1 MRICLICHFSSLEIR
16 DKLAL
21 ARSGQKIDD
30 FAAWNVELIS
40 ALSKRSDIELFVIS
54 PHFRMKKLYQKFTLN
69 NVHYSFWK
77 ADIPIINRSWPSWFN
92 IDACL
97 NYFWQRKLVQ
107 HWIKKI
113 NPDVINLI
121 GAENPHYSSM
131 ILGLRGFPIVV
142 SIQGIY
148 SNPMRFKSVKEIKW
162 RSRIEKKVLAGAKYF
177 GVNANFMPELISQ
190 WCDAPVFLWNRFP
203 TKEIEPGLLQE
214 MSKQEKKYDFVQFSG
229 LTDLKGVPDT
239 IYATKIV
246 KEQYPN
252 IKVRLF
258 GRITDEYLDKIK
270 NLISSLG
277 MEDNV
282 FISKGYRTVSQ
293 MLLEASRARFYI
305 LPTKIDT
312 IPCTIFEALKIG
324 LPVVS
329 YRTGDIPLLNVGDDR
344 VLLAE
349 QNDITGLAHNMLRLL
364 EENELGANLLKK
376 ASGFTNKYFS
386 NQFNVNQFLE
396 IYKSVYNA
404 YHYKQ
409 PIPKSLLYDGFLN
422 RRLKAEEGI

>member
-1 MRICLICHFSSLEIR
+1 MKVCLICHFSSQEVR
-16 DKLAL
+16 DHLLLAK
-21 ARSGQKIDD
+21 SGAKIDD

-40 ALSKRSDIELFVIS
+40 ALSKRSDIELFVIA
-54 PHFRMKKLYQKFTLN
+54 PHFRMKRLCQQFTLN
-69 NVHYSFWK
+69 NVNYFFWK
-77 ADIPIINRSWPSWFN
+77 ADIPIVNRLWPSWFN
-92 IDACL
+92 IDAWL
-97 NYFWQRKLVQ
+97 NYFWQRKLV
-107 HWIKKI
+107 HRWINKI
-113 NPDVINLI
+113 KPDIVNLI

-131 ILGLRGFPIVV
+131 ILGLEGFPVLV

-162 RSRIEKKVLAGAKYF
+162 RSRMEKKVLASARYF
-177 GVNANFMPELISQ
+177 GVNANFMPNLISQ
-190 WCDAPVFLWNRFP
+190 WCDNPVFLWNRFP
-203 TKEIEPGLLQE
+203 TKEIEPSLLNDILN
-214 MSKQEKKYDFVQFSG
+214 QEKSYDFVQFSG

-329 YRTGDIPLLNVGDDR
+329 YKTGDIPLLNVGDER

-349 QNDITGLAHNMLRLL
+349 KNDIDGLAQNMLRLL
-364 EENELGANLLKK
+364 RERDLGKMLLCKSTK
-376 ASGFTNKYFS
+376 FVSRYFS

-409 PIPKSLLYDGFLN
+409 KIPQEFLYERFLENRIHDG
-422 RRLKAEEGI
+422 GVI